1 MWTIIIRAA
10 ALIGLGFGAGTMVAP
25 EVPAPVYREAA
36 SSVSPFMFIAVGI
49 LLFAGGY
56 FVWSWRRER

>member
-1 MWTIIIRAA
+1 
-10 ALIGLGFGAGTMVAP
+10 
-25 EVPAPVYREAA
+25 VYREAA

-56 FVWSWRRER
+56 FVWSWRRDR